1 MRNELAAILLLAP
14 ALAWPQQQPAADQ
27 ATPQAQ
33 PPAQT
38 ETQAQPQPYP
48 PPPPPPGY
56 QPPTYP
62 PPGYA
67 QPPQGYPPPPGY
79 GPPGYPP
86 PPGYGPPPGYPPPP
100 PPPPGGRAA
109 HRRDV
114 WYIGFGLGW
123 GDGSVRDATGTFTFG
138 EILRGYAPTN
148 LSLNFKIGLT
158 LNPRMLLGFDLTT
171 VRSFGSYGGF
181 DAAIQVTNY
190 DVMFTFFP
198 TGEGFFLRG
207 GAGLADLLV
216 DTSLGSSTYG
226 GVGVLGGL
234 GYAFWLGRS
243 FNLTLN
249 VDVSGQWYGRSTVSP
264 ESSRLVNVYLGFD
277 WY

>member
-1 MRNELAAILLLAP
+1 MRNELAAVLLLAP
-14 ALAWPQQQPAADQ
+14 VLAWPQQQPATAQ
-27 ATPQAQ
+27 ATTQAQPQ

-38 ETQAQPQPYP
+38 EAQPQPYP

-67 QPPQGYPPPPGY
+67 PPPQ
-79 GPPGYPP
+79 GYPP

-100 PPPPGGRAA
+100 PAPGRRAP
-109 HRRDV
+109 HQRDV

-123 GDGSVRDATGTFTFG
+123 GDGSVRDATGTNTFG
-138 EILRGYAPTN
+138 EILQGYAPRN
-148 LSLNFKIGLT
+148 LSFNFKIGLT
-158 LNPRMLLGFDLTT
+158 LNPRVLLGFDLTA
-171 VRSFGSYGGF
+171 VRSYGSSSGF
-181 DAAIQVTNY
+181 DVALQVTNY
-190 DVMFTFFP
+190 DVMFTYFP

-207 GAGLADLLV
+207 GTGLADLLV
-216 DTSLGSSTYG
+216 DTSVGSATYS
-226 GVGVLGGL
+226 GVGLVGGL